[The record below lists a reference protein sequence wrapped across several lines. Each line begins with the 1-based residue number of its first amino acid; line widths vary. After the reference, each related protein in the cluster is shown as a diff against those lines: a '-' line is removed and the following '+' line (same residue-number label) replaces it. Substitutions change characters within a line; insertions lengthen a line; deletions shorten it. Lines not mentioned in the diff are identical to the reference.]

1 MKTEGQQ
8 QQYLVEENQ
17 LVRIEE
23 LLARMTPVDPKADQ
37 NRTTIASMLK
47 TMRTRSRDNRL
58 ADLEAITDEF
68 DSELTRIKLH
78 LTAAGIPETKRID
91 QESPQMRYITPAERV
106 AMLAQR
112 LAQAED
118 VIAKQEA
125 ADTDEVPLVEAEPQT
140 EQGSEFAEPEEE
152 SEPDAVI
159 EVRASKEF
167 SRFVWAAYALLALLI
182 SISVA
187 AAMVK

>member
-1 MKTEGQQ
+1 MTSNAKL
-8 QQYLVEENQ
+8 YLVDEQMLE
-17 LVRIEE
+17 RIDGM
-23 LLARMTPVDPKADQ
+23 LARIMPVSPNAEQIHK
-37 NRTTIASMLK
+37 TIAAMLSTIK
-47 TMRTRSRDNRL
+47 TRSLDHRL
-58 ADLEAITDEF
+58 ADLEHLSNAF
-68 DSELTRIKLH
+68 DAELTRIKLH
-78 LTAAGIPETKRID
+78 LTSAGIPETKRID
-91 QESPQMRYITPAERV
+91 QESSQMRYITPAERV

-125 ADTDEVPLVEAEPQT
+125 ADTDEVPLVEAELQT
-140 EQGSEFAEPEEE
+140 EQGSESAEPEEE

>member
-1 MKTEGQQ
+1 MTNNAK
-8 QQYLVEENQ
+8 QYLVDEQQ

-23 LLARMTPVDPKADQ
+23 LLNRMEPVDPTAD
-37 NRTTIASMLK
+37 RIHDTIASMLK
-47 TMRTRSRDNRL
+47 TIRTRSRDNRL

-68 DSELTRIKLH
+68 DAELTRIKLH

-91 QESPQMRYITPAERV
+91 EESLQMRYITPAERV

-112 LAQAED
+112 LAEAED

-125 ADTDEVPLVEAEPQT
+125 ADTNEVPLVEAEPQT
-140 EQGSEFAEPEEE
+140 EQVPESAEPNEE

-167 SRFVWAAYALLALLI
+167 SRFVWAAYALIALLI